1 MSHPI
6 TAAGAGCLSPLL
18 CDREHNTDISAVHT
32 TRVHYFAIGDAC
44 STCLAWKSHLHL
56 RENTLCLP
64 EYSDKARIGAGS
76 IQSPVQSIWGN
87 PDKDCSLLDEAVE
100 TFAHILLFPLA
111 LFLRFFGSGFR
122 LPPAQHLRGP

>member
-1 MSHPI
+1 MSHPT

-18 CDREHNTDISAVHT
+18 CDREHKTGISAVQT
-32 TRVHYFAIGDAC
+32 TRVHYFAISDAL
-44 STCLAWKSHLHL
+44 SGLEITFTLSREHALPTRVL
-56 RENTLCLP
+56 RQRYRVE
-64 EYSDKARIGAGS
+64 AGS
-76 IQSPVQSIWGN
+76 IQSPVQSIWEN

-111 LFLRFFGSGFR
+111 LFHRFLGSGFR